1 MKAEAVA
8 LTEEERQ
15 YREALQDV
23 DDVKIA
29 REDVKIVRENLQKA
43 NQKLKDWEVKPSN
56 KDDEYQKLKQ
66 DVKDAEQR
74 LQIMEQDRNYAD
86 QMLQNAWERWKDA
99 RAMLEKAN
107 QSIAVANEVERDS
120 NRKRKAADSH
130 CEAKKSCLDRERE
143 SAEHLMSAIRGC
155 KVDRIFDVESILE
168 LPFPSLLAPTN
179 RFHLKKGAF
188 KYQARSDLKPL
199 YDKIVRLWKEGRPIT
214 VNVAGTSGYGKSHIL
229 VALVLLLLKYPIE
242 SKGGWT
248 PFVCYIPDSR
258 QLLGTEIDV
267 MKILHRNIL
276 LNVPNYTL
284 QLVTIKDV
292 WAFMQNKRVILVA
305 DHWNPIN
312 KNNPKCAMARER
324 TPHALLPKPTTQEN
338 NVCYG
343 GLKDDEFAVWLEH
356 HPNIFTENKD
366 ELALLTSKVPLL
378 LTAFARVYQVGDSW
392 ERVVQ
397 RVQQDTIVKDIFT
410 LLKFFYA
417 NIDSNLDIV
426 DFRFFYED
434 SLRGFCATSK
444 IVQRLV
450 YRVRTAKTAGHVLL
464 KQWRGLV
471 SNSPNRSTL
480 GLDVE
485 AIIKAKVCQR
495 GIKGLS

>member
-324 TPHALLPKPTTQEN
+324 LGSCFGTSLRAEIRGML
-338 NVCYG
+338 
-343 GLKDDEFAVWLEH
+343 DDEFAVWLEH

>member
-1 MKAEAVA
+1 M
-8 LTEEERQ
+8 
-15 YREALQDV
+15 
-23 DDVKIA
+23 
-29 REDVKIVRENLQKA
+29 
-43 NQKLKDWEVKPSN
+43 W
-56 KDDEYQKLKQ
+56 
-66 DVKDAEQR
+66 
-74 LQIMEQDRNYAD
+74 
-86 QMLQNAWERWKDA
+86 
-99 RAMLEKAN
+99 
-107 QSIAVANEVERDS
+107 
-120 NRKRKAADSH
+120 
-130 CEAKKSCLDRERE
+130 
-143 SAEHLMSAIRGC
+143 RGR
-155 KVDRIFDVESILE
+155 V
-168 LPFPSLLAPTN
+168 
-179 RFHLKKGAF
+179 
-188 KYQARSDLKPL
+188 
-199 YDKIVRLWKEGRPIT
+199 
-214 VNVAGTSGYGKSHIL
+214 GKSHIL

-276 LNVPNYTL
+276 LNVPNCTL

-324 TPHALLPKPTTQEN
+324 LGSCFGTSLHAEIRGMLVHASTPHALLPKPTTQEN

-410 LLKFFYA
+410 LLKVFYA

-434 SLRGFCATSK
+434 GLRGFCATSE

-495 GIKGLS
+495 GIKGLCPNPVGWGIQKMFSGSSDESEALKLAIQQSKNEPGWMLLVPYTFDYPGVNMILVTKTTLVGISVTFDKSHSKLTPFFDLWGPLAESHGMEIK